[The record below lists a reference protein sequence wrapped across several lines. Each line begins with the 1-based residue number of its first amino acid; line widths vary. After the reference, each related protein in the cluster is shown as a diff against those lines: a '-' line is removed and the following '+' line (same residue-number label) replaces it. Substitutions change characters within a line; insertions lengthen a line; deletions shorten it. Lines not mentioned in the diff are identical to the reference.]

1 MRDMELA
8 AGDAR
13 YLRAQR
19 PASATAYDAF
29 ISYSHAVDGKL
40 APVFQR
46 ELERF
51 AKPWYRV
58 RSARVFRDKA
68 SLTASPGLWSSIEDA
83 LSRSK
88 WFILM
93 ASPESA
99 NSAWVDR
106 EVRWWLEHAA
116 DPARHLL
123 IAVTAGDLA
132 WDEQEGDFAPSA
144 SPVLPPAL
152 CGAFTEEPRW
162 VDLRW
167 LRGADQ
173 LDRSDPRLRDC
184 VADVAAAVRGTDKD
198 LVIGEHI
205 RQHRRA
211 LRLARGGVT
220 ALATFLVLAVV
231 AGLIAVGQRNTAVA
245 NLRTATAGQLAALAV
260 ADLNTHIDLAQL
272 FAVAA
277 YRMKPDPQ
285 TLSALFQAVVA
296 SPHLER
302 YLPLPAGSQV
312 TVLAGSAN
320 GRIVAAGTDD
330 GRLLRWDTE
339 RGTLTWARA
348 GAQEITAIAIDASGD
363 RIVAAGAAKTYL
375 WNATTADQPRAIY
388 SGSAQS
394 VAISPSGRT
403 VAVLG
408 GTSTNGG
415 SEPVVDFSGA
425 AGAEIHRTVA
435 DQPYDYVGLP
445 NDATLQLDSGEAD
458 WARLSAATLS
468 VIAAGSEPGATPGD
482 LHYCCGYSTSGRY
495 LLWAKYGWA
504 DVVDTNLPPSV
515 DQGGDNP
522 SHLTTEPILAP
533 DQFAVSNDGSEMALA
548 GGGDLSVD
556 LSATAQPNY
565 DLSVRFDPVQDLPG
579 TGRIS
584 ALAFLGGSDQELV
597 SANGSALALW
607 DGTQVSRITT
617 GPVVDDGVNCGNS
630 GFPPKIGI
638 SPDGTRIATVS
649 DGDLQTVI
657 ENTAPPYTSVSATDS
672 IGAALPLWS
681 ADDKRLF
688 LLGDDGHGH
697 GGLVWSNGSFRS
709 AWPGPS
715 TRDEDWGGVQEPGE
729 VVAAQLAA
737 DGRVI
742 LVNEHGDVQIR
753 QGSNGAILRTI
764 PGIAQQI
771 IPPTG
776 GESENRAAISADS
789 AAVAFVLPDG
799 TVRVTSVASGQH
811 RDLPGP
817 PAFVVTY
824 AAGRLLV
831 QRTDG
836 TLEEWD
842 QAGTRLIRSIP
853 GDAAYAEAITGIPH
867 SDLVA
872 RLTYQGSIELTDL
885 DSGQTLGAL
894 AAPPPGHSGGEPP
907 WDATTIAASPDGKE
921 LVTASTCGSVIRWQL
936 DPKAWIRSACT
947 LAGHD
952 LTADEWRLYVGTTP
966 PANLACMGL
975 GAVAKAERSPLAF

>member
-1 MRDMELA
+1 MRDMEFA

-13 YLRAQR
+13 YLRARR
-19 PASATAYDAF
+19 PAGAAAYDAF
-29 ISYSHAVDGKL
+29 ISYSHAV
-40 APVFQR
+40 
-46 ELERF
+46 
-51 AKPWYRV
+51 
-58 RSARVFRDKA
+58 KA

-123 IAVTAGDLA
+123 IAVTAGELT
-132 WDEQEGDFAPSA
+132 WDERKADFAPSA
-144 SPVLPPAL
+144 PPVLPPAL
-152 CGAFTEEPRW
+152 RGAFTEEPRW

-167 LRGADQ
+167 LRGAER

-198 LVIGEHI
+198 LIIGEHV

-296 SPHLER
+296 SPRLER
-302 YLPLPAGSQV
+302 YLPLADGSQV
-312 TVLAGSAN
+312 RVLAGSAN

-339 RGTLTWARA
+339 RGTLTWARTDR
-348 GAQEITAIAIDASGD
+348 QEIKAIAIDASGD
-363 RIVAAGAAKTYL
+363 RIIAAGVAKAYL
-375 WNATTADQPRAIY
+375 WNATTAGRPRAIY
-388 SGSAQS
+388 TGPSRS

-408 GTSTNGG
+408 APSTNGE
-415 SEPVVDFSGA
+415 SQPVVDISGA
-425 AGAEIHRTVA
+425 AVAEIRRTVVA
-435 DQPYDYVGLP
+435 QPYDYVGLS
-445 NDATLQLDSGEAD
+445 NDATLQIDSGEAD
-458 WARLSAATLS
+458 WTRLSAATLT
-468 VIAAGSEPGATPGD
+468 VIATGSEPGATLGD
-482 LHYCCGYSTSGRY
+482 LHYCCGYSPDGRY

-504 DVVDTNLPPSV
+504 DVVDNSAPASL
-515 DQGGDNP
+515 DQGGANP

-556 LSATAQPNY
+556 LSATAQPDYN
-565 DLSVRFDPVQDLPG
+565 LSVRFDPVQDLAG

-584 ALAFLGGSDQELV
+584 ALAFLGGSDQKLV

-607 DGTQVSRITT
+607 DGRQVSRITT

-649 DGDLQTVI
+649 DGDLQNVI
-657 ENTAPPYTSVSATDS
+657 ENTAPPYTSVSASDS

-681 ADDKRLF
+681 VDDKRLF

-715 TRDEDWGGVQEPGE
+715 TRGEDWGGPGE
-729 VVAAQLAA
+729 VAAAQPAA
-737 DGRVI
+737 GGRVI
-742 LVNEHGDVQIR
+742 LVNEHGDIQIR

-764 PGIAQQI
+764 PGISRQI

-776 GESENRAAISADS
+776 GEIENRAAISADS
-789 AAVAFVLPDG
+789 ATVAFVLPDG
-799 TVRVTSVASGQH
+799 PVRVTSVASGQH

-853 GDAAYAEAITGIPH
+853 GDAAYAQAITSIPH

-885 DSGQTLGAL
+885 DSGQNLGAVT
-894 AAPPPGHSGGEPP
+894 APQPGHSGGEPP
-907 WDATTIAASPDGKE
+907 WDATTIAASPDGME

-936 DPKAWIRSACT
+936 DPQAWIRTACT

-952 LTADEWRLYVGTTP
+952 LSADEWRLYVGTTP

-975 GAVAKAERSPLAF
+975 RTVAKGEDRLLTLSGTLALGRL

>member
-8 AGDAR
+8 ARDAR

-19 PASATAYDAF
+19 PASAVAYDAF

-40 APVFQR
+40 TPVFQR

-51 AKPWYRV
+51 AKPWYRI

-106 EVRWWLEHAA
+106 EVRWWLEHAT

-132 WDEQEGDFAPSA
+132 WDEQKADFVPSA

-152 CGAFTEEPRW
+152 RGAFPEEPRW

-167 LRGADQ
+167 LRGAEQ

-231 AGLIAVGQRNTAVA
+231 AGLMAVGQRNTAVA

-285 TLSALFQAVVA
+285 TLSALFQAVAA

-302 YLPLPAGSQV
+302 YLPLPTRSQV
-312 TVLAGSAN
+312 TALAGSAN

-339 RGTLTWARA
+339 RGTLTWARTD
-348 GAQEITAIAIDASGD
+348 GQEITAIAIDASGD
-363 RIVAAGAAKTYL
+363 RIVAAGAARTYR
-375 WNATTADQPRAIY
+375 WNATTAGQPRAIY
-388 SGSAQS
+388 SGPARS
-394 VAISPSGRT
+394 VAISPSGQT

-408 GTSTNGG
+408 ATSTDPD
-415 SEPVVDFSGA
+415 SHPVADFSGA
-425 AGAEIHRTVA
+425 AGAEIHRTVVVG
-435 DQPYDYVGLP
+435 QPYNYVGLP
-445 NDATLQLDSGEAD
+445 DDATLQIDSGEAD
-458 WARLSAATLS
+458 WTRLSAATLS
-468 VIAAGSEPGATPGD
+468 VIATGSEPGTTPGD
-482 LHYCCGYSTSGRY
+482 LYYCCGYSPNGRY

-504 DVVDTNLPPSV
+504 DVVDNSAPASL
-515 DQGGDNP
+515 DQGGGN
-522 SHLTTEPILAP
+522 SSSVTTEPILAP

-556 LSATAQPNY
+556 LSAPAQLGDN
-565 DLSVRFDPVQDLPG
+565 LSVRFDPVQGLSG

-617 GPVVDDGVNCGNS
+617 GPIVDDGVNCGNS

-638 SPDGTRIATVS
+638 SADGTRIATVS
-649 DGDLQTVI
+649 NGDRQTVI
-657 ENTAPPYTSVSATDS
+657 EDTAPPYTSVSATDS

-681 ADDKRLF
+681 ADDQRLF
-688 LLGDDGHGH
+688 LLGDDGNGH
-697 GGLVWSNGSFRS
+697 GALVWSNGSIRS

-715 TRDEDWGGVQEPGE
+715 TRDENWGGSQAPGE
-729 VVAAQLAA
+729 VVAAQLTAN
-737 DGRVI
+737 GRVI

-753 QGSNGAILRTI
+753 QGSDGAILRTI
-764 PGIAQQI
+764 PGISQQI

-789 AAVAFVLPDG
+789 AAVAVVLPDG

-842 QAGTRLIRSIP
+842 QAGTRPIRSIP

-885 DSGQTLGAL
+885 DSGQNLGAL
-894 AAPPPGHSGGEPP
+894 TALQPGHSGGEPP

-921 LVTASTCGSVIRWQL
+921 LVTASTCGSVVRWQL
-936 DPKAWIRSACT
+936 DPQTWIRTACT
-947 LAGHD
+947 LAGRD
-952 LTADEWRLYVGTTP
+952 LTADEWRQYVGTTP
-966 PANLACMGL
+966 PANLACMG
-975 GAVAKAERSPLAF
+975 